1 MFEDFFENNAPA
13 DEEQPGRERTEQI
26 KAAVLQRITRVNAES
41 EEKKMKRIH
50 LRPFVIAA
58 AAAAVGAGSLVTA
71 NAATNGAV
79 ADSMTRALTV
89 FSGDSA
95 EQSGE
100 WTEVSEGDDGSVVYY
115 TAPDD
120 EAGGADNSA
129 DTASAGDWSVY
140 YYTIPDD
147 AADGSDLEIR
157 AIVADEWIEAQD
169 TLPDDKADSSDHE
182 AYTTVSDGDAVY
194 YYLPDDAEDKSY
206 YSAATIVKRE
216 GDVVY
221 YTFPDGVQDG
231 EDILY
236 DFIFSLE
243 NDDAAK

>member
-120 EAGGADNSA
+120 E
-129 DTASAGDWSVY
+129 
-140 YYTIPDD
+140 
-147 AADGSDLEIR
+147 
-157 AIVADEWIEAQD
+157 
-169 TLPDDKADSSDHE
+169 
-182 AYTTVSDGDAVY
+182 
-194 YYLPDDAEDKSY
+194 EDKSY

-243 NDDAAK
+243 NDGAAK